1 MRYTLKKV
9 YFLSTWNLRIILVKQ
24 WYVADY
30 ECFSFTIQR
39 NSKRITSGILVE
51 YPFFCF
57 MQYNQSILKFQTNFN
72 QFENL
77 WNSRDYDNPSC
88 LLLDDTNPLPVY
100 FVQQIQIGWSSSW
113 LRIPL
118 HRLVFAKTAAPSLLY
133 CTMKSL
139 NLGIARKLKVN

>member
-30 ECFSFTIQR
+30 ECFFYDTEEFQADHIRDTCWVS
-39 NSKRITSGILVE
+39 
-51 YPFFCF
+51 FFCF

-133 CTMKSL
+133 CTMKSS
-139 NLGIARKLKVN
+139 NLGIERKLKVN

>member
-1 MRYTLKKV
+1 MLLIMSVFLLRYRGIPSGSHQGYL
-9 YFLSTWNLRIILVKQ
+9 LSIL
-24 WYVADY
+24 
-30 ECFSFTIQR
+30 
-39 NSKRITSGILVE
+39 
-51 YPFFCF
+51 FCF

-133 CTMKSL
+133 CTMKSS